1 MIWSGGLHPARE
13 DNQTSG
19 CGSFSKTLNCQLGQK
34 SILLT
39 QGDLVWPEKCGKPEI
54 YLLPSLNEWET
65 SLPKLQQLIDCFLC
79 SCFFTVLLFVLL
91 PYLLFVCSC
100 LLYFFMICFFVCYK
114 VLLLFVFL
122 LSVPLKT
129 LQFVES
135 APSFHSIGWKRLL
148 VEKCT
153 FITRVTKTK
162 STRASYTKWRLVLYL
177 QSANQRPS
185 LLIDLNV

>member
-100 LLYFFMICFFVCYK
+100 LLYWIISW
-114 VLLLFVFL
+114 FVFL
-122 LSVPLKT
+122 SVIRFFCCLCFSCRFLWKPCNL
-129 LQFVES
+129 LNQL
-135 APSFHSIGWKRLL
+135 PHSIPLAGNVFSSRNALLLL
-148 VEKCT
+148 VLRKQNLPEPPTLNGDWFCICK
-153 FITRVTKTK
+153 VQTKG
-162 STRASYTKWRLVLYL
+162 LLY
-177 QSANQRPS
+177 
-185 LLIDLNV
+185 